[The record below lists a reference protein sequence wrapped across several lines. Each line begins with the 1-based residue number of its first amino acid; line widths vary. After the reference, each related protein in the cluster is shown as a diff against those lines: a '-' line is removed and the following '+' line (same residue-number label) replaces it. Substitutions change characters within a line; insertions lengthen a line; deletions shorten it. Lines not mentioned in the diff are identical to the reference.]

1 MDATFK
7 ADICRR
13 YAALDADQLSVLL
26 AQHRRSQC
34 DVISRRMGER
44 RRLDQTPRAK
54 VSPHKQVLITTTSS
68 ACLSPDHS
76 AVEA

>member
-1 MDATFK
+1 MDSTFK
-7 ADICRR
+7 ADVCRR

-44 RRLDQTPRAK
+44 RRLDQTPQAK
-54 VSPHKQVLITTTSS
+54 VSPRKQVPVTAT
-68 ACLSPDHS
+68 
-76 AVEA
+76 